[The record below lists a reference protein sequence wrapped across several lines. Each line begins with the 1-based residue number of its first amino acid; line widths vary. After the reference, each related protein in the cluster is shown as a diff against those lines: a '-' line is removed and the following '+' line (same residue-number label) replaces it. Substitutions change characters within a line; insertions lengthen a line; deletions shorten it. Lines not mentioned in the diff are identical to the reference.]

1 MWRDYRC
8 TKGRWRRIES
18 ASLKL
23 VSGCICSVATVAT
36 MFLNSFNSGYQFW
49 FGLSQRLF
57 IASRKI
63 LIYNI
68 FTGDLDCIYCQV
80 LLGLML
86 AQHVKD
92 HEAQSP
98 AYTVDQKLVESGEH
112 CQVENHIISI
122 DLQKVMLLP
131 HMPSKFDSFIR
142 LPYLYHSMGLEGIN
156 GQGKPCMFFYLGV
169 KESFFLSRMVVFHLT
184 VAPVCKLSE
193 HIPVSSLLAG
203 TNLCEGGRRQ
213 M

>member
-1 MWRDYRC
+1 
-8 TKGRWRRIES
+8 
-18 ASLKL
+18 
-23 VSGCICSVATVAT
+23 
-36 MFLNSFNSGYQFW
+36 
-49 FGLSQRLF
+49 
-57 IASRKI
+57 
-63 LIYNI
+63 
-68 FTGDLDCIYCQV
+68 
-80 LLGLML
+80 ML

-142 LPYLYHSMGLEGIN
+142 LPYFYHSMGLEGIN

-169 KESFFLSRMVVFHLT
+169 KESFFLSRMVVFNLT

-213 M
+213 MRSEEHTSELQSHSDLVCRLLLEKKKK